1 MVTKHVLAQYIDLQ
15 KELSEVENRI
25 SRLDAQIER
34 IESQG
39 CVKDKVMGGEGGLQ
53 PFQIEGFP
61 YPEYTSKR
69 TLLLSSK
76 LRQEEL
82 EVKIKDMINEI
93 EAYIFGIEDSH
104 MRRIAS
110 FRVIDGLSWSQVAV
124 KIGGGNTDESVKKAF
139 YRYLEKN

>member
-1 MVTKHVLAQYIDLQ
+1 
-15 KELSEVENRI
+15 
-25 SRLDAQIER
+25 
-34 IESQG
+34 
-39 CVKDKVMGGEGGLQ
+39 
-53 PFQIEGFP
+53 
-61 YPEYTSKR
+61 
-69 TLLLSSK
+69 
-76 LRQEEL
+76 
-82 EVKIKDMINEI
+82 MINEI